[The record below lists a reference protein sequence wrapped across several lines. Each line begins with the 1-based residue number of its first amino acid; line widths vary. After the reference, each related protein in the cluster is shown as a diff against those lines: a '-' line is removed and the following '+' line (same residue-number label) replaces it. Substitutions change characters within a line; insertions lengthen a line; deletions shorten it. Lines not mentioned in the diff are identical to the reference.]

1 MLEAPEIPLSQ
12 KTSESPHR
20 GIILKEMGKKNLWRQ
35 YPSEQK
41 ARDQVAKGL
50 RHIRGNST
58 SNSIFIEQRRKQ
70 LETEKAKQDLEK
82 VSIID
87 PLTNMYNRKFL
98 DDDPA
103 AVPPKKGI
111 LEREIERMLR
121 DKKDLTVAMLDIDR
135 FKGINDRFGHQIGDE
150 VLKKV
155 AQTVL
160 EHIRSD
166 MGDFAIRYGG
176 EEFLIITPN
185 GLDVAQKMIERIR
198 KKTEQ
203 IQFNNDKYPKSITI
217 SCGMTNLTTEKGN
230 PKEIAPAMIK
240 RADDALYKSKF
251 EGRNQ
256 TTIVVRET
264 DRVKYEK
271 IIPKEV

>member
-12 KTSESPHR
+12 KTLRSPHKD
-20 GIILKEMGKKNLWRQ
+20 GVSEVMGKKNFLGRHS
-35 YPSEQK
+35 SEQQ
-41 ARDQVAKGL
+41 ARNEVASKL
-50 RHIRGNST
+50 RKL
-58 SNSIFIEQRRKQ
+58 RKDP
-70 LETEKAKQDLEK
+70 LFKVERKKHFETEKARQELER

-87 PLTNMYNRKFL
+87 PLTGLYNQRFL
-98 DDDPA
+98 NGDPV

-111 LEREIERMLR
+111 LEREIERIL
-121 DKKDLTVAMLDIDR
+121 KEKSNNNLTVAMLDIDR
-135 FKGINDRFGHQIGDE
+135 FKGINDKFGHPIGDE

-155 AQTVL
+155 AQTIL

-185 GLDVAQKMIERIR
+185 GLDIAKKMIERIR
-198 KKTEQ
+198 TEIEK

-217 SCGMTNLTTEKGN
+217 SCGMTNLTEEEKGGN
-230 PKEIAPAMIK
+230 SKKTAEAMIK
-240 RADDALYKSKF
+240 RADSALYKSKA

-256 TTIVVRET
+256 TTVVVLKT
-264 DRVKYEK
+264 DGVKYTK
-271 IIPKEV
+271 ITL